1 MAEAGEGRDSS
12 ARNRHQLRRDIQYSN
27 HSIFTQVGMGALL
40 QKNVSLLSYECRPHY
55 EQILHP
61 YLVNQDN
68 RLPGRRDIE
77 DAPEVLIQTFWGRSK
92 LT

>member
-1 MAEAGEGRDSS
+1 MAEAGEGKDSS
-12 ARNRHQLRRDIQYSN
+12 VRNWHQLRGDTQHSN

-40 QKNVSLLSYECRPHY
+40 EKNVSLLSYERRHHY
-55 EQILHP
+55 EQISHA

-77 DAPEVLIQTFWGRSK
+77 DAPEALIQTFWGRSK